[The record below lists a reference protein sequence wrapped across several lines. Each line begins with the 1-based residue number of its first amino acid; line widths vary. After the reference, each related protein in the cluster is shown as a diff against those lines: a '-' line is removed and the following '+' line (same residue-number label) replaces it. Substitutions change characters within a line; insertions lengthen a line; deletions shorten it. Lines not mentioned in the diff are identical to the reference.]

1 MTVLEA
7 TARPFPPDQR
17 DWRDNKWCVVR
28 SLFLCLVPYILTDQ
42 KEEVRAAAARILGQI
57 RDARAIEPLLATL
70 KETQLWSL
78 ARAAAQALG
87 QIGDVRAVEPLVGAL
102 KGQDWQLRLVAAQ
115 ALGQIGDAHSVRSL
129 VTFVNDADI
138 AEKVVEA
145 LRKILE
151 HAIGDVGPKDLRAV
165 AQLQDANQMAFF
177 PTGRVR
183 DDCVE
188 YRQGLQRVDCSQL
201 RQLTR
206 QELIRRW
213 LEA

>member
-87 QIGDVRAVEPLVGAL
+87 QIGDIRAVEPLVGAL

-129 VTFVNDADI
+129 VTFVNDAD
-138 AEKVVEA
+138 
-145 LRKILE
+145 
-151 HAIGDVGPKDLRAV
+151 
-165 AQLQDANQMAFF
+165 F

-188 YRQGLQRVDCSQL
+188 YRPGLQRVDCSQR

-206 QELIRRW
+206 QELIRRG